1 MRALPVARPL
11 RSLTGPDVRQQVI
24 LRSHPGEDFPEC
36 DAMWTQPQVVKSVRR
51 RPAETDGVTLRT
63 DLVRSGWRLIGGFL
77 YPVHNLNAV
86 HSRVIRQ
93 YGHARIAQSF
103 EDSNL
108 SLTNLQYADIR
119 RPYFVRQARR
129 ELLR

>member
-1 MRALPVARPL
+1 
-11 RSLTGPDVRQQVI
+11 
-24 LRSHPGEDFPEC
+24 
-36 DAMWTQPQVVKSVRR
+36 MWTQPQVVKSVRR
-51 RPAETDGVTLRT
+51 RPAEAGGDRRRPTETDGVTLRT
-63 DLVRSGWRLIGGFL
+63 DLVRSGWRLNGGFL
-77 YPVHNLNAV
+77 YPVNNLNAV

-103 EDSNL
+103 ENSDL
-108 SLTNLQYADIR
+108 SLTNVQYADIR